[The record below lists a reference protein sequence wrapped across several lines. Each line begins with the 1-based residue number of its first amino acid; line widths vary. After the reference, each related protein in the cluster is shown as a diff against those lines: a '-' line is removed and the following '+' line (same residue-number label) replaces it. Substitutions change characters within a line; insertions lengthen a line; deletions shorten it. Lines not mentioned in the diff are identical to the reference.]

1 MRSPRE
7 DIPAT
12 FGSWANRLAV
22 FAVGFLP
29 FVYVLVA
36 MLLAIGKPSDA
47 DDARALALGKFTVV
61 LGGVLSAAALVSACL
76 SRARREPID
85 SLWLPFTVLPVLGL
99 LAALIYFQWVA

>member
-36 MLLAIGKPSDA
+36 LFLAIGKPSDA

-76 SRARREPID
+76 PGPGASPSTRCGCRSRCCRC
-85 SLWLPFTVLPVLGL
+85 SGCLPR
-99 LAALIYFQWVA
+99 